1 MGADGQEP
9 VAITDR
15 EELIYLLSEASE
27 LEHALCCCYLF
38 AAFSLK
44 RDVAEGLTPS
54 EVEAVRRWKHVISG
68 VAVQE
73 MLHLAL
79 AGNLLTSLGASP
91 HFRRPNFPQRSKYY
105 PPTLQL
111 TLRGFDERT
120 LDHFIF
126 IERPEGIE
134 LPDAPGFEVLA
145 TEPSAAPQTDGIEPH
160 DVSFQ
165 SVAQLYRD
173 IEEGFKSLC
182 ARYGEEHVFIGPA
195 SAQATSAYF
204 PFPDLTA
211 VTDLASALKVIE
223 LIVEQGEGLRGD
235 IQNSHYARFLAIRG
249 ELDRLRAGRP
259 DFEPARPVMENPH
272 TQPPPDATGF
282 NLIDNP
288 EARRVSDLFNASY
301 GLMIELLMRY
311 FAHTEETHDELH
323 ALATTAVGIMR
334 GVLDPV
340 GSILTTLPATTAGD
354 SPRAGASFA
363 FYRSIDYL
371 PHRAAAWRVFSERLA
386 EITSFSEKLGIE
398 KAHTT
403 LQGLESNMSRFTD
416 AQGRR
421 VRPHPPSAVPG
432 TP

>member
-1 MGADGQEP
+1 MGEDRQEP
-9 VAITDR
+9 VAVTDR

-27 LEHALCCCYLF
+27 LEHGLCCCYLF

-44 RDVAEGLTPS
+44 KDVAEDLTPS
-54 EVEAVRRWKHVISG
+54 EHDAVRRWKHVITG
-68 VAVQE
+68 VAIQE

-79 AGNLLTSLGASP
+79 ASNLLTALGAAP

-126 IERPEGIE
+126 IERPEGME
-134 LPDAPGFEVLA
+134 FPDAPGFEALA
-145 TEPSAAPQTDGIEPH
+145 NETPAPPEDGIEPH
-160 DVSFQ
+160 DVSFA

-173 IEEGFKSLC
+173 IEAGFKSLC
-182 ARYGEEHVFIGPA
+182 ERLGEQRVFIGPPR
-195 SAQATSAYF
+195 AQATSAYF
-204 PFPDLTA
+204 PFPELTP

-259 DFEPARPVMENPH
+259 GFEPARPVMENPH
-272 TQPPPDATGF
+272 TQPPPDASGF
-282 NLIDNP
+282 NLISNP
-288 EARRVSDLFNASY
+288 AARRVSDLFNASY
-301 GLMIELLMRY
+301 GLMLELLMRY
-311 FAHTEETHDELH
+311 FAHTEETNEELH
-323 ALATTAVGIMR
+323 ALAGTAVGVMR

-340 GSILTTLPATTAGD
+340 GSILTSLPATTDGD
-354 SPRAGASFA
+354 TPRAGASFA

-371 PHRAAAWRVFSERLA
+371 PHRDAAWHVFVERVA
-386 EITSFSEKLGIE
+386 EIAELS
-398 KAHTT
+398 HT
-403 LQGLESNMSRFTD
+403 LGLEKVHAALQTMQSNLSRFTD

-421 VRPHPPSAVPG
+421 VRAHPSTAVPG
-432 TP
+432 AS